1 MVKLMKRSKGYRS
14 NTRSLFRKKPRE
26 KGKISISK
34 LLQTYNEG
42 DKVCIKIDSSVHKGM
57 PHMHYYGRTGVI
69 REKRGRSYVVAVF
82 TGRKTAT
89 VLVRPEHLE
98 SRGS

>member
-1 MVKLMKRSKGYRS
+1 MRGSKGYRS

-34 LLQTYNEG
+34 LLRTYNIG
-42 DKVCIKIDSSVHKGM
+42 DKVCIKTDSGVHKGM
-57 PHMHYYGRTGVI
+57 PHRRYYGRTGAI
-69 REKRGRSYVVAVF
+69 GGKRGRSYIVTVI